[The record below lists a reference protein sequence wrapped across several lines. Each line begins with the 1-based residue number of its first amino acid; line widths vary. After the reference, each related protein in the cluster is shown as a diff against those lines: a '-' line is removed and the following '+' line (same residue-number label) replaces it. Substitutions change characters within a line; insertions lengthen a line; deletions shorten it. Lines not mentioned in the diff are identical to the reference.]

1 MNINLSTIRKPGQRL
16 ILPLLLTSVLLFA
29 CSATGR
35 IPIIGAATPMAS
47 TPEGNIPVSTEN
59 SGNETPVPQVSNPS
73 STLDCQAVGDAF
85 MDLEASYPIL
95 GLIGNGASTD
105 ANTPGSP
112 LYINFT
118 KLRSDYDI
126 LARLP
131 DSPEFGK
138 TGPAITQFQQLTD
151 LVENKLKAA
160 ATPTSDGSSGDNP
173 GDLYAKLAQPYIAV
187 ADAFSTSCPNYNPP
201 TVPSTP

>member
-1 MNINLSTIRKPGQRL
+1 MNFAEISSPRGINAATLNLPRL

-95 GLIGNGASTD
+95 GLISNGASTD
-105 ANTPGSP
+105 ANTPG
-112 LYINFT
+112 
-118 KLRSDYDI
+118 
-126 LARLP
+126 
-131 DSPEFGK
+131 
-138 TGPAITQFQQLTD
+138 
-151 LVENKLKAA
+151 
-160 ATPTSDGSSGDNP
+160 
-173 GDLYAKLAQPYIAV
+173 
-187 ADAFSTSCPNYNPP
+187 
-201 TVPSTP
+201 